1 MEESNVEGLAN
12 RNGPELCGGGG
23 NIAAEALA
31 GECAGVVL
39 SPEIGSNVS
48 SADRLLLLGRQH
60 VVRRYGKQ
68 HDGSAGSET
77 HGMHRSNLGGNRE
90 ALRLPW
96 MDCIEGRTA
105 NSKEVR
111 L

>member
-1 MEESNVEGLAN
+1 MQESNVEGIAT

-31 GECAGVVL
+31 GESAGMVL

-48 SADRLLLLGRQH
+48 SADRLFVQGRQH
-60 VVRRYGKQ
+60 MVRRHGKA
-68 HDGSAGSET
+68 HDGSAGSEA
-77 HGMHRSNLGGNRE
+77 HGMYRSNLGGNRE
-90 ALRLPW
+90 TLRLPW
-96 MDCIEGRTA
+96 IGCIEGRTA
-105 NSKEVR
+105 NSKEAR